1 MKRNGIG
8 ATAKV
13 AILLVLFGIPIL
25 FVAMSYG
32 LSILFDIAP
41 GAILLL
47 FTFFY
52 GAYSGSVGSAL
63 YDFYEVK
70 KPLWTYVPYVGD
82 LWLID
87 SAYRTPCLILYI
99 IAAIFVGLALLPYE
113 VLKVFGTS
121 LALTINFYFM
131 IIAIAI
137 LAVVQII
144 KGIGLRNCMRD
155 IKEEWESIFHS
166 SVGALSTFT
175 VCGFL
180 PFVRIITLYALNK
193 PLSTLKFQHYT
204 ASSVEDDVD
213 FVSEEEDEE
222 ISTNR

>member
-8 ATAKV
+8 AAAKV

-41 GAILLL
+41 GAILIV

-52 GAYSGSVGSAL
+52 GMYSGSVGGAL

-70 KPLWTYVPYVGD
+70 RPLWAYIPYVGD
-82 LWLID
+82 LWLMD
-87 SAYRTPCLILYI
+87 RVYRGPCLVLYI
-99 IAAIFVGLALLPYE
+99 ISAVFIGLSLLPYQ
-113 VLKVFGTS
+113 VLKVFGTT

-131 IIAIAI
+131 VIAIVI
-137 LAVVQII
+137 LAVVQVI

-180 PFVRIITLYALNK
+180 PFVRIIALYALNK

-213 FVSEEEDEE
+213 FVSDEEDDE
-222 ISTNR
+222 STINI